1 LTSHHKQASS
11 EALNNRVYLGQDKT
25 SEQIANTRHDRDTKL
40 LFKLNVQ
47 KDKELKQI
55 QSNYDKLHAKFMGNK
70 QL

>member
-1 LTSHHKQASS
+1 M
-11 EALNNRVYLGQDKT
+11 YLGQDKT